1 LPEGT
6 STRLD
11 TVDTA
16 VVSGW
21 DVDSTDEVDVFSKG
35 HIRIEVQYSA
45 NDTIDSATKRSEHG
59 DLDTIGN
66 HMEGKVDHLR
76 SWLTGRPV
84 STGAPVR
91 YPEADSTA
99 EPGGWT
105 RREFVDAVDDAGDR
119 AFLQRFLQLMDA
131 NGQRRREG
139 THARLTFGKKP
150 GGALFVYPFGRRFP
164 PFKFSVKNG
173 QLMVAGCW
181 KGNFKA
187 AGHPG
192 FGEIAS
198 LLGQNESGSTKAVP
212 VAGLDPDELWAVGD
226 RVSRAVNQ

>member
-21 DVDSTDEVDVFSKG
+21 HVESTDETDVFSKN
-35 HIRIEVQYSA
+35 HLRIEVHYSGD
-45 NDTIDSATKRSEHG
+45 DTIDSATKRGEHG
-59 DLDTIGN
+59 DLDTIGD
-66 HMEGKVDHLR
+66 HMEAKVDHLR

-84 STGAPVR
+84 TAAPIR
-91 YPEADSTA
+91 LPEADSTA

-105 RREFVDAVDDAGDR
+105 RREFVAAVDDPGDR
-119 AFLQRFLQLMDA
+119 AFLQRFLELMDA
-131 NGQRRREG
+131 NGQRPREG

-164 PFKFSVKNG
+164 PLKFSVKNG
-173 QLMVAGCW
+173 QLLVAGCW

-187 AGHPG
+187 SGHPG

-198 LLGQNESGSTKAVP
+198 LLGQNEAGPAKAVP
-212 VAGLDPDELWAVGD
+212 VAGLDPDELWALGD

>member
-1 LPEGT
+1 MPEGT

-11 TVDTA
+11 TVDIA

-21 DVDSTDEVDVFSKG
+21 HVESTDESDVFSKS
-35 HIRIEVQYSA
+35 HIRIEVQYSGD
-45 NDTIDSATKRSEHG
+45 DTIDSATKRGEQG
-59 DLDTIGN
+59 GLDTIGS

-76 SWLTGRPV
+76 SWLTGRQG
-84 STGAPVR
+84 TAEPVR

-105 RREFVDAVDDAGDR
+105 RREFVAAVDDSGDR
-119 AFLQRFLQLMDA
+119 AFLQRFLELMDA
-131 NGQRRREG
+131 NAQLRRQG

-173 QLMVAGCW
+173 QLLVSGCW

-198 LLGQNESGSTKAVP
+198 LLGQNESGPAKAVP

-226 RVSRAVNQ
+226 RVSSAVNQ

>member
-1 LPEGT
+1 MPEGT

-11 TVDTA
+11 TVDIA

-21 DVDSTDEVDVFSKG
+21 HVESTDEFDVFTKSY
-35 HIRIEVQYSA
+35 IRIEVQYSGD
-45 NDTIDSATKRSEHG
+45 DTIDSASKRGEYG
-59 DLDTIGN
+59 DLDAIGN
-66 HMEGKVDHLR
+66 HVEGKVDLLR

-84 STGAPVR
+84 TAEPVR
-91 YPEADSTA
+91 YPEAGSTA

-105 RREFVDAVDDAGDR
+105 RREFVDAVEDAGDR
-119 AFLQRFLQLMDA
+119 AFLQRFLELMDA
-131 NGQRRREG
+131 NGQRPREG

-173 QLMVAGCW
+173 QLLVAGCW

-187 AGHPG
+187 AGHRG

-198 LLGQNESGSTKAVP
+198 LLGQNESGPAKAVP
-212 VAGLDPDELWAVGD
+212 VTGLDPDELWAVGD

>member
-1 LPEGT
+1 MPEGT

-21 DVDSTDEVDVFSKG
+21 HVESTDETDVFSKS
-35 HIRIEVQYSA
+35 HIRIEVRYSGD
-45 NDTIDSATKRSEHG
+45 DTIDSATKQGDYG

-66 HMEGKVDHLR
+66 DMEAKVDHLR

-84 STGAPVR
+84 SAGAPVR
-91 YPEADSTA
+91 YPEADFTT
-99 EPGGWT
+99 EPDGWT
-105 RREFVDAVDDAGDR
+105 RQEFVAAVENPGDR
-119 AFLQRFLQLMDA
+119 AFLRRFLELVDA
-131 NGQRRREG
+131 NAQLRREG
-139 THARLTFGKKP
+139 THAWLTFGKKP

-164 PFKFSVKNG
+164 PFKLSVKNG

-187 AGHPG
+187 SGHPG

-198 LLGQNESGSTKAVP
+198 LLGQNESGPAKAVQA
-212 VAGLDPDELWAVGD
+212 AGLDPDELWAVGD